1 MDRDK
6 FNDLIAWKNNPMHKP
21 LIVRGARQVGKTWLL
36 KEFGR
41 TQYRQCVYINFENAT
56 NLQDIFLKDF
66 DINRIIQTLQIYTQ
80 KQIIPEDT
88 LIIFD
93 EVQAAERGLTS
104 LKYFCEEAPQYHIVA
119 AGSLLGMGL
128 HSQISFPVGKVN
140 FMDLRPL
147 SFYEFL
153 RAMNEGQ
160 LVDVLLKGDWKTVS
174 VFHQKLVE
182 YLKTYFYVG
191 GMPEVVESYI
201 RTNDFNQ
208 VRQVQR
214 EILSAYEAD
223 FSKHAPLEVVPRIQ
237 MAWQSIPSQLA
248 KENKKFIY
256 GVLREGARAKDF
268 ELAIEWLCNCGLF
281 LKSQRISKPEMP
293 LIAYQDL
300 SVFKLFL
307 LDVGLLSAMASLDMR
322 ILIEKDRIF
331 TEFKGALT
339 EQYIMQELRLRSE
352 DYIGYWTN
360 ERSTAE
366 VDFVVQREAEII
378 PIEVKA
384 ESNIRARS
392 FKLFCE
398 KYQPEQAIRTSMREY
413 HKEEWMTNI
422 PLYGIESPILSPATP
437 QSPVKH

>member
-1 MDRDK
+1 MDRDTLQ
-6 FNDLIAWKNNPMHKP
+6 DLIAWKNKSTRKP

-41 TQYRQCVYINFENAT
+41 TQYRQCVYVNFENAIT
-56 NLQDIFLKDF
+56 LQDMFLKDF
-66 DINRIIQTLQIYTQ
+66 DINRIIQTLQIYAQTR
-80 KQIIPEDT
+80 ITPEDT
-88 LIIFD
+88 LIVFD

-104 LKYFCEEAPQYHIVA
+104 LKYFCEDAPQYHVVA

-128 HSQISFPVGKVN
+128 HSQVSFPVGKVN
-140 FMDLRPL
+140 FLDMRPL
-147 SFYEFL
+147 SFREFL

-160 LVDVLLKGDWKTVS
+160 LVETLLKGDWETIS

-182 YLKTYFYVG
+182 YLKTYLYVG
-191 GMPEVVESYI
+191 GMPEVVKTYLQ
-201 RTNDFNQ
+201 TNDFSQ

-214 EILSAYEAD
+214 EILNTYEAD

-237 MAWQSIPSQLA
+237 MVWRSIPSQLA
-248 KENKKFIY
+248 KENKKFVY
-256 GVLREGARAKDF
+256 SALREGARAKDF

-281 LKSQRISKPEMP
+281 LKSQRISKPDMP

-300 SVFKLFL
+300 PVFKLFL
-307 LDVGLLSAMASLDMR
+307 LDVGLLAAMTALDVR
-322 ILIEKDRIF
+322 VLIEKERIF

-339 EQYIMQELRLRSE
+339 EQYVMQQLRLRSE

-366 VDFVVQREAEII
+366 VDFVIQRGAEVI

-384 ESNIRARS
+384 ETNVRARS

-398 KYQPEQAIRTSMREY
+398 KYQPQLAVRTSMLPY
-413 HKEEWMTNI
+413 HKEDWMTNI
-422 PLYGIESPILSPATP
+422 PLYGIEAPFS
-437 QSPVKH
+437 

>member
-1 MDRDK
+1 MDRDTLQ
-6 FNDLIAWKNNPMHKP
+6 DLIAWKNKSTRKP

-41 TQYRQCVYINFENAT
+41 TQYRQCVYVNFENAIT
-56 NLQDIFLKDF
+56 LQDMFLKDF
-66 DINRIIQTLQIYTQ
+66 DINRIIQTLQIYAQTR
-80 KQIIPEDT
+80 ITPEDT
-88 LIIFD
+88 LIVFD

-104 LKYFCEEAPQYHIVA
+104 LKYFCEDAPQYHVVA

-128 HSQISFPVGKVN
+128 HSQVSFPVGKVN
-140 FMDLRPL
+140 FLDMRPL
-147 SFYEFL
+147 SFREFL

-160 LVDVLLKGDWKTVS
+160 LVETLLKGDWEIIS

-182 YLKTYFYVG
+182 YLKTYLYVG
-191 GMPEVVESYI
+191 GMPEVVKTYLQ
-201 RTNDFNQ
+201 TNDFSQ

-214 EILSAYEAD
+214 EILNTYEAD

-237 MAWQSIPSQLA
+237 MVWRSIPSQLA
-248 KENKKFIY
+248 KENKKFVY
-256 GVLREGARAKDF
+256 SVLREGARAKDF

-281 LKSQRISKPEMP
+281 LKSQRISKPDMP

-300 SVFKLFL
+300 PVFKLFL
-307 LDVGLLSAMASLDMR
+307 LDVGLLAAMTALDVR
-322 ILIEKDRIF
+322 VLIEKERIF

-339 EQYIMQELRLRSE
+339 EQYVMQQLRLRSE

-366 VDFVVQREAEII
+366 VDFVIQRGAEVI

-384 ESNIRARS
+384 ENNVRARS

-398 KYQPEQAIRTSMREY
+398 KYQPQLAVRTSMLPY
-413 HKEEWMTNI
+413 HKEDWMTNI
-422 PLYGIESPILSPATP
+422 PLYGIEAPFF
-437 QSPVKH
+437 

>member
-1 MDRDK
+1 MYREGI
-6 FNDLIAWKNNPMHKP
+6 NSLIAWKNSPRRKP
-21 LIVRGARQVGKTWLL
+21 LILRGARQVGKTWLL

-41 TQYRQCVYINFENAT
+41 TQYRQCVYVNFENASH
-56 NLQDIFLKDF
+56 LQDIFLKDF
-66 DINRIIQTLQIYTQ
+66 DMARILQALQIHARTV
-80 KQIIPEDT
+80 ITPEDT

-93 EVQAAERGLTS
+93 EIQAAERGVTA
-104 LKYFCEEAPQYHIVA
+104 LKYFCEEASQYHVVA

-128 HSQISFPVGKVN
+128 HAQVSFPVGKVN

-153 RAMNEGQ
+153 YALGEEQ
-160 LVDVLLKGDWKTVS
+160 LAKTLQSGEWQTVS
-174 VFHQKLVE
+174 IFHSQLSE
-182 YLKTYFYVG
+182 YLKTYLYIG
-191 GMPEVVESYI
+191 GMPEVVATYSH
-201 RTNDFNQ
+201 THDFNL

-214 EILSAYEAD
+214 EILNAYEAD
-223 FSKHAPLEVVPRIQ
+223 FSKHAPVEIVPRIQ
-237 MAWQSIPSQLA
+237 MVWRSIPSQLA
-248 KENKKFIY
+248 KENKKFVY

-281 LKSQRISKPEMP
+281 LKSQRIQKPSLP

-300 SVFKLFL
+300 PVFKLFL
-307 LDVGLLSAMASLDMR
+307 LDVGLLAAMASLDMR
-322 ILIEKDRIF
+322 ILIEQDRIF

-339 EQYIMQELRLRSE
+339 EQYVMQQLRLHSD

-366 VDFVVQREAEII
+366 VDFVIQRAGEVI

-384 ESNIRARS
+384 ETNVRARS

-398 KYQPEQAIRTSMREY
+398 KYQPRQAIRTSMLPY
-413 HKEEWMTNI
+413 QQEEWMTNV
-422 PLYGIESPILSPATP
+422 PLYGIETP
-437 QSPVKH
+437 FR

>member
-1 MDRDK
+1 MDREK
-6 FNDLIAWKNNPMHKP
+6 LNDLIAWKNNPMRKP
-21 LIVRGARQVGKTWLL
+21 LIVRGARQVGKTWLI

-41 TQYRQCVYINFENAT
+41 TQYRQCVYVNFENAT

-66 DINRIIQTLQIYTQ
+66 DINRIIQTLQIYVRM
-80 KQIIPEDT
+80 QIVPENT

-93 EVQAAERGLTS
+93 EVQAATRGLTS

-128 HSQISFPVGKVN
+128 HSQVSFPVGKVN
-140 FMDLRPL
+140 FIDLRPL

-153 RAMNEGQ
+153 RAMNERQ
-160 LVDVLLKGDWKTVS
+160 LVDVLLKGDWKTIS
-174 VFHQKLVE
+174 IFHQKLTE
-182 YLKTYFYVG
+182 YLKTYLYVG
-191 GMPEVVESYI
+191 GMPEVIESYI
-201 RTNDFNQ
+201 RTNDLNQ
-208 VRQVQR
+208 VRQIQR
-214 EILSAYEAD
+214 EILNAYEAD

-237 MAWQSIPSQLA
+237 MVWRSIPSQLA
-248 KENKKFIY
+248 KENKKFVY

-339 EQYIMQELRLRSE
+339 EQYIMQELRIRSE

-366 VDFVVQREAEII
+366 VDFVIQREAEII

-384 ESNIRARS
+384 ESNIRAKS

-398 KYQPEQAIRTSMREY
+398 KYQPKQAIRTSMREY
-413 HKEEWMTNI
+413 HKEEWMTNV
-422 PLYGIESPILSPATP
+422 PLYGIETP
-437 QSPVKH
+437 HSTRGLDR

>member
-1 MDRDK
+1 MDRDTLQ
-6 FNDLIAWKNNPMHKP
+6 DLIAWKNKSTRKP

-41 TQYRQCVYINFENAT
+41 TQYRQCVYVNFENAIT
-56 NLQDIFLKDF
+56 LQDMFLKDF
-66 DINRIIQTLQIYTQ
+66 DINRIIQTLQIYAQTR
-80 KQIIPEDT
+80 ITPEDT
-88 LIIFD
+88 LIVFD

-104 LKYFCEEAPQYHIVA
+104 LKYFCEDAPQYHVVA

-128 HSQISFPVGKVN
+128 HSQVSFPVGKVN
-140 FMDLRPL
+140 FLDMRPL
-147 SFYEFL
+147 SFREFL

-160 LVDVLLKGDWKTVS
+160 LVETLLKGDWETIS

-182 YLKTYFYVG
+182 YLKTYLYVG
-191 GMPEVVESYI
+191 GMPEVVKTYLQ
-201 RTNDFNQ
+201 TNDFSQ

-214 EILSAYEAD
+214 EILNAYEAD

-237 MAWQSIPSQLA
+237 MVWRSIPSQLA
-248 KENKKFIY
+248 KENKKFVY

-281 LKSQRISKPEMP
+281 LKSQRISKPDMP

-300 SVFKLFL
+300 PVFKLFL
-307 LDVGLLSAMASLDMR
+307 LDVGLLAAMTSLDVR
-322 ILIEKDRIF
+322 VLIEKERIF

-339 EQYIMQELRLRSE
+339 EQYVMQQLRLRSE

-366 VDFVVQREAEII
+366 VDFVIQRGVEVI

-384 ESNIRARS
+384 ETNVRARS

-398 KYQPEQAIRTSMREY
+398 KYQPQLAVLTSMLPY
-413 HKEEWMTNI
+413 HKEDWMTNI
-422 PLYGIESPILSPATP
+422 PLYGIEAPFF
-437 QSPVKH
+437 

>member
-1 MDRDK
+1 MDRDTLQ
-6 FNDLIAWKNNPMHKP
+6 DLIAWKNKSTRKP

-41 TQYRQCVYINFENAT
+41 TQYRQCVYVNFENAIT
-56 NLQDIFLKDF
+56 LQDMFLKDF
-66 DINRIIQTLQIYTQ
+66 DINRIIQTLQIYAQTR
-80 KQIIPEDT
+80 ITPEDT
-88 LIIFD
+88 LIVFD

-104 LKYFCEEAPQYHIVA
+104 LKYFCEDAPQYHVVA

-128 HSQISFPVGKVN
+128 HSQVSFPVGKVN
-140 FMDLRPL
+140 FLDMRPL
-147 SFYEFL
+147 SFREFL

-160 LVDVLLKGDWKTVS
+160 LVETLLKGDWETIS

-182 YLKTYFYVG
+182 YLKTYLYVG
-191 GMPEVVESYI
+191 GMPEVVKTYLQ
-201 RTNDFNQ
+201 TNDFSQ

-214 EILSAYEAD
+214 EILNAYEAD

-237 MAWQSIPSQLA
+237 MVWRSIPSQLA
-248 KENKKFIY
+248 KENKKFVY
-256 GVLREGARAKDF
+256 GVLREGARTKDF

-281 LKSQRISKPEMP
+281 LKSQRISKPDMP

-300 SVFKLFL
+300 PVFKLFL
-307 LDVGLLSAMASLDMR
+307 LDVGLLAAMTSLDVR
-322 ILIEKDRIF
+322 VLIEKERIF

-339 EQYIMQELRLRSE
+339 EQYVMQQLRLRSE

-366 VDFVVQREAEII
+366 DDFVIQRGVEVI

-384 ESNIRARS
+384 ETNVRARS

-398 KYQPEQAIRTSMREY
+398 KYQPQLAVRTSMLPY
-413 HKEEWMTNI
+413 HKEDWMTNI
-422 PLYGIESPILSPATP
+422 PLYGIEAPFF
-437 QSPVKH
+437 

>member
-1 MDRDK
+1 MDRDTLQ
-6 FNDLIAWKNNPMHKP
+6 DLIAWKNKSTRKP

-41 TQYRQCVYINFENAT
+41 TQYRQCVYVNFENAIT
-56 NLQDIFLKDF
+56 LQDMFLKDF
-66 DINRIIQTLQIYTQ
+66 DINRIIQTLQIYAQTR
-80 KQIIPEDT
+80 ITPEDT
-88 LIIFD
+88 LIVFD

-104 LKYFCEEAPQYHIVA
+104 LKYFCEDAPQYHVVA

-128 HSQISFPVGKVN
+128 HSQVSFPVGKVN
-140 FMDLRPL
+140 FLDMRPL
-147 SFYEFL
+147 SFWEFL

-160 LVDVLLKGDWKTVS
+160 LVETLLKGDWEIIS

-182 YLKTYFYVG
+182 YLKTYLYVG
-191 GMPEVVESYI
+191 GMPEVVKTYLQ
-201 RTNDFNQ
+201 TNDFSQ

-214 EILSAYEAD
+214 EILNTYEAD

-237 MAWQSIPSQLA
+237 MVWRSIPSQLA
-248 KENKKFIY
+248 KENKKFVY
-256 GVLREGARAKDF
+256 SVLREGARAKDF

-281 LKSQRISKPEMP
+281 LKSQRISKPDMP

-300 SVFKLFL
+300 PVFKLFL
-307 LDVGLLSAMASLDMR
+307 LDVGLLAAMTALDVR
-322 ILIEKDRIF
+322 VLIEKERIF

-339 EQYIMQELRLRSE
+339 EQYVMQQLRLRSE

-366 VDFVVQREAEII
+366 VDFVIQRGAEVI

-384 ESNIRARS
+384 ENNVRARS

-398 KYQPEQAIRTSMREY
+398 KYQPQLAVRTSMLPY
-413 HKEEWMTNI
+413 HKEDWMTNI
-422 PLYGIESPILSPATP
+422 PLYGIEAPFF
-437 QSPVKH
+437 

>member
-6 FNDLIAWKNNPMHKP
+6 LHDLIEWKNSSTRKP
-21 LIVRGARQVGKTWLL
+21 LIVRGARQVGKTWLI

-41 TQYRQCVYINFENAT
+41 TQYRQCIYVNFENAT
-56 NLQDIFLKDF
+56 NLQDIFLRDF

-80 KQIIPEDT
+80 TQITAEDT
-88 LIIFD
+88 LIVFD

-104 LKYFCEEAPQYHIVA
+104 LKYFCENAPQYHIVA

-128 HSQISFPVGKVN
+128 HSQVSFPVGKVN

-153 RAMNEGQ
+153 RAMNEGF
-160 LVDVLLKGDWKTVS
+160 LVETLLKGDWKTVS
-174 VFHQKLVE
+174 IFHQKLIE
-182 YLKTYFYVG
+182 YLKTYLYVG
-191 GMPEVVESYI
+191 GMPEVVESYLH
-201 RTNDFNQ
+201 TNDFAQ
-208 VRQVQR
+208 VRRVQR
-214 EILSAYEAD
+214 EILNAYEAD
-223 FSKHAPLEVVPRIQ
+223 FSKHAPLDVVPRIQ
-237 MAWQSIPSQLA
+237 MVWRSIPSQLA
-248 KENKKFIY
+248 KENKKFVY

-281 LKSQRISKPEMP
+281 LKSQRISKPYMP

-300 SVFKLFL
+300 PVFKLFL
-307 LDVGLLSAMASLDMR
+307 LDVGLLSAMASLDIR
-322 ILIEKDRIF
+322 VLLEKERIF

-339 EQYIMQELRLRSE
+339 EQYVMQQLRLRSE

-366 VDFVVQREAEII
+366 VDFVIQRDAEIV

-384 ESNIRARS
+384 EQNVRARS
-392 FKLFCE
+392 FKSFCE
-398 KYQPEQAIRTSMREY
+398 KYQPKHAIRTSMLEF
-413 HKEEWMTNI
+413 HQEEWMTNV
-422 PLYGIESPILSPATP
+422 PLYGIETP
-437 QSPVKH
+437 FLGV